1 LNLIKAFYITST
13 NIARYIGLNDNQ
25 EWIWRRNY
33 NDAIKFGTKS
43 DAMKFISENIVLKE
57 AYDEGGLWIL
67 G

>member
-1 LNLIKAFYITST
+1 M
-13 NIARYIGLNDNQ
+13 YIGLNDDK
-25 EWIWRRNY
+25 EWIWRSNY